1 MEPVFRELKEKVLR
15 FPRDLVLKMR
25 TKGKNPV
32 QLRTRIVSFTD
43 VVLTP
48 ETRFINFG
56 KETLNWTHHNFV
68 QRLKIDTA
76 CMDNRRASLEAL
88 AIAMA
93 SDWTQDGDR
102 QRHIIVMFTD
112 ASAHRLEDR
121 VGEVPAKLLPNIPLT
136 LDELEE
142 KWDLQSHHGLSLA
155 LFTPDVYPWSTIGDC
170 WARTLF
176 LPSKAGEGLAEFE
189 YKTIL
194 EIYANE
200 L

>member
-1 MEPVFRELKEKVLR
+1 M
-15 FPRDLVLKMR
+15 MR
-25 TKGKNPV
+25 SKGKEIT
-32 QLRTRIVSFTD
+32 QLRTRIISFSD
-43 VVLTP
+43 ELSTP

-56 KETLNWTHHNFV
+56 SETFSWTHHDRV
-68 QRLKIDTA
+68 RRLKIDTSCTQSRHA
-76 CMDNRRASLEAL
+76 GLEAL
-88 AIAMA
+88 AVAMG
-93 SDWTQDGDR
+93 SDWTQEGDF
-102 QRHIIVMFTD
+102 QRHIIVMFSD

-121 VGEVPAKLLPNIPLT
+121 VGEVPAKFLPNTPLT

-155 LFTPDVYPWSTIGDC
+155 LFTPDVYPWSTIGDS
-170 WARTLF
+170 WAQTLF
-176 LPSKAGEGLAEFE
+176 LPSKAGEGLAEVE